1 VAESHDRGGGGG
13 IALPRDEFAEKIR
26 LDYSFRAFMSR
37 PREREGKEEVN
48 RSGDGE
54 GRHEASVSSQRR
66 IRWRVNRSEEEGR
79 SDAI

>member
-1 VAESHDRGGGGG
+1 
-13 IALPRDEFAEKIR
+13 
-26 LDYSFRAFMSR
+26 MSR

-79 SDAI
+79 SDMI